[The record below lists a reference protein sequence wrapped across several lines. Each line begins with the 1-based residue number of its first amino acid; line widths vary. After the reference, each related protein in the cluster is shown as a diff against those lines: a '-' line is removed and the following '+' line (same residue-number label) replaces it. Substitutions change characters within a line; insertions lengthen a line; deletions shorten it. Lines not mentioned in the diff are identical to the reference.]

1 MNVLVTGG
9 TGTVGRRCV
18 ARLVRAG
25 HSVRVIG
32 LDEGLEID
40 GAEFR
45 RCDITDYN
53 ALREQLKGID
63 GVVHLAA
70 IPNPAGG
77 TAPAI
82 FHINCTGTFNVYQAA
97 AEEGIKRVVSA
108 SSINALGFNFGVKAF
123 QLSYFPID
131 EKHPQQTT
139 DAYSLS
145 KQMLEETAEYFSRRD
160 GISGVCLR
168 LPAVRDPDDAA
179 RARFFANGG
188 QAYQEILAL
197 PDAERRTPGTRRCD
211 LGTVRRKPRQSRLRK
226 TAPVET
232 RRRTYP
238 RAGAGFRHATDG
250 LGANQLLDHDSCG
263 RLSAGLREG
272 IDRRLR
278 RRAPALCHPGAK
290 CSRRRQRGATPALL
304 SRRKRAHAPHR
315 RQRISGQH
323 RKGANADQF

>member
-179 RARFFANGG
+179 RARFFANG
-188 QAYQEILAL
+188 AKPIRRYS
-197 PDAERRTPGTRRCD
+197 RCRTPNAGNA
-211 LGTVRRKPRQSRLRK
+211 SLRSGHSAKK
-226 TAPVET
+226 TAPVASPKN
-232 RRRTYP
+232 RASGNPAPNLPPSRSGLSP
-238 RAGAGFRHATDG
+238 R
-250 LGANQLLDHDSCG
+250 
-263 RLSAGLREG
+263 
-272 IDRRLR
+272 DRW
-278 RRAPALCHPGAK
+278 
-290 CSRRRQRGATPALL
+290 SRG
-304 SRRKRAHAPHR
+304 
-315 RQRISGQH
+315 
-323 RKGANADQF
+323 